1 MADKSP
7 SQWKTQVYV
16 IGLAIGALFG
26 LLAALMYT
34 RAAEED
40 VTRTGTLA
48 RIQTGDLLGMG
59 LAALGILRQAAELGR
74 SPDAKKRR
82 R

>member
-74 SPDAKKRR
+74 GPDAKKRR

>member
-1 MADKSP
+1 MSDKSP

-16 IGLAIGALFG
+16 IGLIIGALFG
-26 LLAALMYT
+26 LMAALMYT

-40 VTRTGTLA
+40 VSRTGTLA

-74 SPDAKKRR
+74 TPESKKRR